1 MLYMQ
6 TLEDL
11 GEFRYS
17 VCVCVYIRV
26 FIFLF
31 SIELQN
37 YMISERIFYFCCAYS
52 FM

>member
-6 TLEDL
+6 TPEDL

-17 VCVCVYIRV
+17 VCVCVYVRV

-31 SIELQN
+31 FIEFQN
-37 YMISERIFYFCCAYS
+37 CVIRQRIFYFCCAYS

>member
-6 TLEDL
+6 TPEDL

-17 VCVCVYIRV
+17 VCVCVCLCV
-26 FIFLF
+26 FFLF

-37 YMISERIFYFCCAYS
+37 YVISERIFYFCCAYS